1 MLTFIAAVS
10 PTGLPKRAGK
20 QQLRKRQPPPLWR
33 AVARRWWLLLPVVLL
48 VSVCGLASSML
59 TATSSF
65 PEQPRPP
72 RSLPTTPRHH
82 IGPPRVDSPRAWTPR
97 PMGGRWIVRGV
108 SYDLSEFLDKHPGG
122 RRYLQNTVDTDITEL
137 FESMHVGTTAAG
149 VLPRYRD
156 DSIPV
161 LRSRSENNTA
171 FFALKRAIKANFD
184 LDDLKNPS
192 LAYTAL
198 SYATLGVYAAAL
210 RTALLAPSA
219 APAWAAHAVLGV
231 AISWLGGFA
240 HNGLHLYP
248 RRVGETL
255 GMYLSLSNN
264 PFRWMYVH
272 LTSHHMQTNTA
283 IDHDKRAVA
292 DFQRWWRDNPLM
304 WWVGTLV
311 GVFLAGTRVTWL
323 CADHSTATA
332 PSMTLAEQLVP
343 GVVSIAVLLLGLR
356 CQGAR
361 WLPRMLLTIGV
372 ASLYAFV
379 FFQVSHVQ
387 PETLD
392 GDGIRAAVD
401 DWGEFQL
408 RTTKGWGATRGVLG
422 CAPFLFLNLQP
433 AHHLFPALHHSKLH
447 LVTPLIRQ
455 HYPGLMDDQPLL
467 PMVAAMFRI
476 FTADP
481 APPAPP
487 PARRRECG
495 HAGITVQACEAR
507 GCVFD
512 ASVPHSPW
520 CYSAPGATR
529 TRGGLVGAG
538 GDAREL

>member
-20 QQLRKRQPPPLWR
+20 QQLRKRQPPPPWR

-210 RTALLAPSA
+210 RTALLAPLA

-292 DFQRWWRDNPLM
+292 DFQRWWRRSS
-304 WWVGTLV
+304 
-311 GVFLAGTRVTWL
+311 FLIKKQ
-323 CADHSTATA
+323 DKS
-332 PSMTLAEQLVP
+332 
-343 GVVSIAVLLLGLR
+343 VSGDFYD
-356 CQGAR
+356 
-361 WLPRMLLTIGV
+361 MLD
-372 ASLYAFV
+372 A
-379 FFQVSHVQ
+379 
-387 PETLD
+387 
-392 GDGIRAAVD
+392 
-401 DWGEFQL
+401 
-408 RTTKGWGATRGVLG
+408 K
-422 CAPFLFLNLQP
+422 
-433 AHHLFPALHHSKLH
+433 K
-447 LVTPLIRQ
+447 
-455 HYPGLMDDQPLL
+455 MD
-467 PMVAAMFRI
+467 
-476 FTADP
+476 
-481 APPAPP
+481 
-487 PARRRECG
+487 
-495 HAGITVQACEAR
+495 
-507 GCVFD
+507 
-512 ASVPHSPW
+512 
-520 CYSAPGATR
+520 
-529 TRGGLVGAG
+529 
-538 GDAREL
+538 